1 MSQTPPHRKISFAN
15 PKTTVKKK
23 KKKQSVTGEKKKK
36 RGKDLKSYLGVYEL
50 RDKKSSED
58 IVICTR

>member
-36 RGKDLKSYLGVYEL
+36 KRKGSQILSWC
-50 RDKKSSED
+50 
-58 IVICTR
+58 I